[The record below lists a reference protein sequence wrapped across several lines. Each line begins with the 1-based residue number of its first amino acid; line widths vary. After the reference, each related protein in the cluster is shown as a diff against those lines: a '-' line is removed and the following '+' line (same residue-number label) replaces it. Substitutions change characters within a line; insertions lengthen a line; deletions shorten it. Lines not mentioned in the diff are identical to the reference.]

1 MTERSN
7 NSFTNMKKYLMTGLL
22 ALTMV
27 GAIAADKKEE
37 KKADNKY
44 PLDTCVVSGEKL
56 DSMGKP
62 YVIKYKGRE
71 VQLCCDGCEKDF
83 KKDPAKYLKKLDDA
97 EKKSGKKADKA
108 K

>member
-1 MTERSN
+1 
-7 NSFTNMKKYLMTGLL
+7 MKKYLITGLL
-22 ALTMV
+22 AFTVATAL
-27 GAIAADKKEE
+27 AADKKDD
-37 KKADNKY
+37 KKADNKAAY

-62 YVIKYKGRE
+62 YVLKYKGRE

-97 EKKSGKKADKA
+97 EKKSGKKADKEKA

>member
-1 MTERSN
+1 
-7 NSFTNMKKYLMTGLL
+7 MKKYLITGLL
-22 ALTMV
+22 ALTTM
-27 GAIAADKKEE
+27 GALAADKKDE

-62 YVIKYKGRE
+62 YVIKYKGRD

-83 KKDPAKYLKKLDDA
+83 NKDPDKYLKKLDAA
-97 EKKSGKKADKA
+97 EKKAAKKADKEKA